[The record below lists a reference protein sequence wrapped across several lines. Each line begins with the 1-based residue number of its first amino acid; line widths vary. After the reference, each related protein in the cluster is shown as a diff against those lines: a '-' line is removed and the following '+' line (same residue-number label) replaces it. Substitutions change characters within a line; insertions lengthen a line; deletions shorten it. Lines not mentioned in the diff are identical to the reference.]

1 MDLDD
6 KACSSSRLKPSG
18 DRPMIKSI
26 FVYGII
32 SGTVVIL
39 GMLVGMAMAGGVGS
53 EAVGYLIMVIALSV
67 IFVGIKR
74 HRDLERGGVIKFL
87 PAFAM
92 GLGIAAV
99 AGLAYVVTWEIY
111 LAATDYAFMEQYIQA
126 SIEAKR
132 ASGVSPEDLQ
142 AYIASTEAMRVQY
155 GNPLFRVPI
164 TFLEIFPIGL
174 LIALVSA
181 ALLRNP
187 RFLPHRPTV

>member
-1 MDLDD
+1 
-6 KACSSSRLKPSG
+6 
-18 DRPMIKSI
+18 MIKSI

-67 IFVGIKR
+67 IFFGIKR

>member
-1 MDLDD
+1 
-6 KACSSSRLKPSG
+6 
-18 DRPMIKSI
+18 MIKSI

-142 AYIASTEAMRVQY
+142 VYIASTEAMREQY

-174 LIALVSA
+174 LIALISA

>member
-1 MDLDD
+1 
-6 KACSSSRLKPSG
+6 
-18 DRPMIKSI
+18 MIKSI
-26 FVYGII
+26 FIYGII

-39 GMLVGMAMAGGVGS
+39 GMLVGMAMAGGHGS

-92 GLGIAAV
+92 GLGIAVV
-99 AGLAYVVTWEIY
+99 AGLAYVATWEIY
-111 LAATDYAFMEQYIQA
+111 LAATDYTFTEQYIQA

-132 ASGVSPEDLQ
+132 ARGVSPEALQ
-142 AYIASTEAMRVQY
+142 AHIASMEEMRVQY
-155 GNPLFRVPI
+155 ANPLFRVPI
-164 TFLEIFPIGL
+164 TFLEIFPVGL
-174 LIALVSA
+174 IIALISA

-187 RFLPHRPTV
+187 RFLPHRPTI